1 MAVNSEDIL
10 KALSVIIDP
19 DFHKDIVSLGFVKNI
34 KIDGGKVSLDI
45 ELTTPACPLKNDF
58 KKNAEEILLG
68 LDGIDEADVN
78 MTAREVKKDDKNKGG
93 LEKVSN
99 ILAVA
104 SCKGGVGKST
114 VAANIARELA
124 ARGFKIGLLDADIFG
139 PSVPTLFNIHKPEVG
154 ADEEKRIIPVEK
166 NGMKIMSFGFFLG
179 DSPAILRGPIVSGY
193 IQQLLTG
200 VRWGE
205 LDYLVIDMP
214 PGTGD
219 IQLTMT
225 QTIQIN
231 GAVMVTTRQALSL
244 VDVAKG
250 IEMFEKVNVPMLGVV
265 ENMSYFDCDNCGKRH
280 YIFGGD
286 EDNIVTKKYG
296 LETLMQLPIKVNS
309 GITGHLD
316 RDYSDPHVK
325 EMVDKIVRAIGMK
338 AFDKNT
344 TPSFEYD
351 DEKITFIWPDGVKSE
366 VSNFDLRADC
376 GCAVCVDEYT
386 GEKLLNRDDI
396 RKDIKP
402 VEITPLGNYALKI
415 VWNDGHNSGIYP
427 YTQIRAL
434 EKRV

>member
-1 MAVNSEDIL
+1 MAAKEDIL

-34 KIDGGKVSLDI
+34 TVDGSRVSFDI
-45 ELTTPACPLKNDF
+45 ELTTPACPVKNEF
-58 KKNAEEILLG
+58 KENAREAVLA
-68 LDGIDEADVN
+68 LDGVTDVQVK
-78 MTAREVKKDDKNKGG
+78 MTAKEVKKSEKNKDG
-93 LEKVSN
+93 LEHVRN
-99 ILAVA
+99 ILAIA

-114 VAANIARELA
+114 VAANVARELS

-154 ADEEKRIIPVEK
+154 ADEKKRMIPLEK
-166 NGMKIMSFGFFLG
+166 NGLKIMSFGFFLG

-200 VRWGE
+200 VAWGE

-225 QTIQIN
+225 QTVQLN

-265 ENMSYFDCDNCGKRH
+265 ENMSYFDCDGCGKRH

-286 EDNIVTKKYG
+286 EENIVTKKYG
-296 LETLMQLPIKVNS
+296 LETLMQLPIKVDS

-316 RDYSDPHVK
+316 KEFSDPDIVT
-325 EMVDKIVRAIGMK
+325 MVDNIVRAIG
-338 AFDKNT
+338 KNT
-344 TPSFEYD
+344 FNKNATPKYEYD

-366 VSNFDLRADC
+366 VSNLDLRADC
-376 GCAVCVDEYT
+376 GCALCVDEYT
-386 GEKLLNRDDI
+386 GEKLLQRDSI
-396 RKDIKP
+396 KKGIKP
-402 VEITPLGNYALKI
+402 TEITPLGNYALKI

-427 YTQIRAL
+427 YKQIRSL
-434 EKRV
+434 ENKI

>member
-1 MAVNSEDIL
+1 MIKEEDIL

-34 KIDGGKVSLDI
+34 TVDGSVVSFDI
-45 ELTTPACPLKNDF
+45 ELTTPACPVKNEF
-58 KKNAEEILLG
+58 EENARKAVLA
-68 LDGIDEADVN
+68 LDGVTDVHVK
-78 MTAREVKKDDKNKGG
+78 MTAKEVKKSEKNKDG
-93 LEKVSN
+93 LEHVRN
-99 ILAVA
+99 ILAIA

-114 VAANIARELA
+114 VAANIARELSS
-124 ARGFKIGLLDADIFG
+124 RGFKIGLLDADIFG

-154 ADEEKRIIPVEK
+154 ADEKKRIIPLEK
-166 NGMKIMSFGFFLG
+166 NGLKIMSFGFFLG

-200 VRWGE
+200 VAWGE
-205 LDYLVIDMP
+205 LDYLVVDMP

-225 QTIQIN
+225 QTVQLN

-265 ENMSYFDCDNCGKRH
+265 ENMSYFDCDGCGKRH

-286 EDNIVTKKYG
+286 EENIVTKKYG

-309 GITGHLD
+309 GITGHID
-316 RDYSDPHVK
+316 KEFSDPDIVL
-325 EMVDKIVRAIGMK
+325 MVDNIIRAIGK
-338 AFDKNT
+338 NAFNKNA
-344 TPSFEYD
+344 TPKYEYD

-366 VSNFDLRADC
+366 VSNLDLRADC
-376 GCAVCVDEYT
+376 GCALCVDEYT
-386 GEKLLNRDDI
+386 GEKLLQRDSI
-396 RKDIKP
+396 KKDIKP
-402 VEITPLGNYALKI
+402 TEITPLGNYALKI

-427 YTQIRAL
+427 YKQIRKL
-434 EKRV
+434 ENIV

>member
-1 MAVNSEDIL
+1 MATSEDIL
-10 KALSVIIDP
+10 DALRVIIDP

-34 KIDGGKVSLDI
+34 QIEGPSVSFNI
-45 ELTTPACPLKNDF
+45 ELTTPACPVKNEF
-58 KKNAEEILLG
+58 KKNAEEAVLA
-68 LDGIDEADVN
+68 LDGVSDVKVN
-78 MTAREVKKDDKNKGG
+78 MTAKEVKKSEKNKDG
-93 LEKVSN
+93 LEHVRN

-114 VAANIARELA
+114 VAAKIARELA

-139 PSVPTLFNIHKPEVG
+139 PSVPTLFNIHKPDVG
-154 ADEEKRIIPVEK
+154 ADEQKRIIPLEK
-166 NGMKIMSFGFFLG
+166 KGLKIMSFGFFLG

-193 IQQLLTG
+193 IKQLLTG

-205 LDYLVIDMP
+205 LDYLIIDMP

-225 QTIQIN
+225 QTVQLN

-280 YIFGGD
+280 FIFGGD
-286 EDNIVTKKYG
+286 EENIVTKKYG

-316 RDYSDPHVK
+316 RDFSDPDIK
-325 EMVDKIVRAIGMK
+325 EMVDNIVRAIGK
-338 AFDKNT
+338 QAFNKNT
-344 TPSFEYD
+344 TPQYEYD
-351 DEKITFIWPDGVKSE
+351 DEKITFVWPDGVKSV
-366 VSNFDLRADC
+366 VSNLDLRADC
-376 GCAVCVDEYT
+376 GCALCVDEYT
-386 GEKLLNRDDI
+386 GEKLLNRDAI

-402 VEITPLGNYALKI
+402 TEITPLGNYALKI

-427 YTQIRAL
+427 YKQIRAL
-434 EKRV
+434 EKQI

>member
-1 MAVNSEDIL
+1 MAVKSEEIL

-34 KIDGGKVSLDI
+34 KITENKVSLDI

-68 LDGIDEADVN
+68 LPGVESVDVN
-78 MTAREVKKDDKNKGG
+78 MTAREVKKADKNKDG
-93 LEKVSN
+93 LEHVNN
-99 ILAVA
+99 ILAIA

-139 PSVPTLFNIHKPEVG
+139 PSVPTLFNIHKPDIG
-154 ADEEKRIIPVEK
+154 ADEKKRIIPIEK
-166 NGMKIMSFGFFLG
+166 SGLKIMSFGFFLG

-200 VRWGE
+200 VKWGE
-205 LDYLVIDMP
+205 LDYLIIDMP

-225 QTIQIN
+225 QTIQLD

-309 GITGHLD
+309 GLTGQLD
-316 RDYSDPHVK
+316 KDFSDPDVV

-338 AFDKNT
+338 AFDRNT
-344 TPSFEYD
+344 TPKFEYD

-376 GCAVCVDEYT
+376 GCALCVDEYT

-396 RKDIKP
+396 KKDIKP
-402 VEITPLGNYALKI
+402 TEIVPLGNYALKI

-427 YTQIRAL
+427 YKQIRAL

>member
-1 MAVNSEDIL
+1 MATKEDVL

-19 DFHKDIVSLGFVKNI
+19 DFHKDIVSLGFVKNLE
-34 KIDGGKVSLDI
+34 IDNTVVSFDI
-45 ELTTPACPLKNDF
+45 ELTTPACPIKNEF
-58 KKNAEEILLG
+58 KKDAEEAVLA
-68 LDGIDEADVN
+68 LDGVGEVHVN
-78 MTAREVKKDDKNKGG
+78 MTAKEVKKSEKNKGG
-93 LEKVSN
+93 LEHVRN
-99 ILAVA
+99 ILAIA

-124 ARGFKIGLLDADIFG
+124 SRGFKIGLLDADIFG
-139 PSVPTLFNIHKPEVG
+139 PSVPTLFNIHKPDVG
-154 ADEEKRIIPVEK
+154 ADEQKRIIPLEK
-166 NGMKIMSFGFFLG
+166 NGLKIMSFGFFLG

-225 QTIQIN
+225 QTVQIN

-265 ENMSYFDCDNCGKRH
+265 ENMSYFDCDGCGKRH
-280 YIFGGD
+280 FIFGGD
-286 EDNIVTKKYG
+286 EENIVTKKYG

-309 GITGHLD
+309 GLTGHLD
-316 RDYSDPHVK
+316 REFSDPDVK
-325 EMVDKIVRAIGMK
+325 VMVDNVVRAIGKK

-344 TPSFEYD
+344 TPQYEYD
-351 DEKITFIWPDGVKSE
+351 DENITFIWPDGVKSV
-366 VSNFDLRADC
+366 VSNMDLRADC

-386 GEKLLNRDDI
+386 GEKLLNRKDI

-402 VEITPLGNYALKI
+402 TEITPLGNYALKI

-427 YTQIRAL
+427 YKQIRAL

>member
-1 MAVNSEDIL
+1 MITNDDIM

-19 DFHKDIVSLGFVKNI
+19 DFRKDIVSLGFVKDV
-34 KIDGGKVSLDI
+34 KIDGSKVSLNI
-45 ELTTPACPLKNDF
+45 ELTTPACPVKNEF
-58 KKNAEEILLG
+58 KESAEKVLLN
-68 LDGIDEADVN
+68 LDGVDDVQIN
-78 MTAREVKKDDKNKGG
+78 MTAKEVKKSEKNKDG
-93 LEKVSN
+93 LEHVRN
-99 ILAVA
+99 ILAIA

-114 VAANIARELA
+114 IAANIARELA
-124 ARGFKIGLLDADIFG
+124 SRGFKTGLLDADIFG
-139 PSVPTLFNIHKPEVG
+139 PSVPTLFNIHKPDVG
-154 ADEEKRIIPVEK
+154 ADEQKRIIPIEK
-166 NGMKIMSFGFFLG
+166 NGLKIMSFGFFLG

-225 QTIQIN
+225 QTIQLD

-286 EDNIVTKKYG
+286 EENIVTKKYG
-296 LETLMQLPIKVNS
+296 LETLMQLPIKVDS
-309 GITGHLD
+309 GLTGHLD
-316 RDYSDPHVK
+316 RDFSDPDVK
-325 EMVDKIVRAIGMK
+325 EMVDKIARAIGMK

-344 TPSFEYD
+344 TPQFDYD
-351 DEKITFIWPDGVKSE
+351 DEKITFVWPDGVKSE
-366 VSNFDLRADC
+366 ISNLELRANC
-376 GCAVCVDEYT
+376 GCALCVDEYT
-386 GEKLLNRDDI
+386 GEKLLNKNDI

-402 VEITPLGNYALKI
+402 TEITPLGNYALKI

-427 YTQIRAL
+427 YKLIRSL
-434 EKRV
+434 EKII

>member
-1 MAVNSEDIL
+1 MLTNDDIM

-19 DFHKDIVSLGFVKNI
+19 DFRKDIVSLGFVKDV
-34 KIDGGKVSLDI
+34 KIDGSKVSLNI
-45 ELTTPACPLKNDF
+45 ELTTPACPVKNEF
-58 KKNAEEILLG
+58 KESAEKALLN
-68 LDGIDEADVN
+68 LDGVDDVQIN
-78 MTAREVKKDDKNKGG
+78 MTAKEVKKSEKNKDG
-93 LEKVSN
+93 LEHVRN
-99 ILAVA
+99 ILAIA

-114 VAANIARELA
+114 IAANIARELA
-124 ARGFKIGLLDADIFG
+124 SRGFKTGLLDADIFG
-139 PSVPTLFNIHKPEVG
+139 PSVPTLFNIHKPDVG
-154 ADEEKRIIPVEK
+154 ADEQKRIIPIEK
-166 NGMKIMSFGFFLG
+166 NGLKIMSFGFFLG

-225 QTIQIN
+225 QTIQLD

-286 EDNIVTKKYG
+286 EENIVTKKYG
-296 LETLMQLPIKVNS
+296 LETLMQLPIKVDS
-309 GITGHLD
+309 GLTGHLD
-316 RDYSDPHVK
+316 RDFSDPDVK
-325 EMVDKIVRAIGMK
+325 EMVDKIARAIGMK

-344 TPSFEYD
+344 TPQFDYD
-351 DEKITFIWPDGVKSE
+351 DEKITFVWPDGVKSE
-366 VSNFDLRADC
+366 ISNLELRANC
-376 GCAVCVDEYT
+376 GCALCVDEYT
-386 GEKLLNRDDI
+386 GEKLLNKNDI
-396 RKDIKP
+396 IKDIKP
-402 VEITPLGNYALKI
+402 TEITPLGNYALKI

-427 YTQIRAL
+427 YKLIRSL
-434 EKRV
+434 EKII

>member
-1 MAVNSEDIL
+1 MATKEDVL

-19 DFHKDIVSLGFVKNI
+19 DFHKDIVSLGFVKNLEVE
-34 KIDGGKVSLDI
+34 GTAVTFDI
-45 ELTTPACPLKNDF
+45 ELTTPACPVKNEF
-58 KKNAEEILLG
+58 KKDAEEAVLALG
-68 LDGIDEADVN
+68 GVDKVHVN
-78 MTAREVKKDDKNKGG
+78 MTAKEVKKSEKNKGG
-93 LEKVSN
+93 LEHVRN
-99 ILAVA
+99 ILAIA

-124 ARGFKIGLLDADIFG
+124 SRGFKIGLLDADIFG

-154 ADEEKRIIPVEK
+154 ADEEKRIIPLEK
-166 NGMKIMSFGFFLG
+166 NGLKIMSFGFFLG

-225 QTIQIN
+225 QTVQIN

-265 ENMSYFDCDNCGKRH
+265 ENMSYFDCDGCGKRH

-286 EDNIVTKKYG
+286 EENIVTKKYG

-316 RDYSDPHVK
+316 REFSDPDVK
-325 EMVDKIVRAIGMK
+325 VMVNNIVRAIGKK

-344 TPSFEYD
+344 TPQYEYD
-351 DEKITFIWPDGVKSE
+351 DEKITFVWPDGVKSV
-366 VSNFDLRADC
+366 VSNMDLRADC

-386 GEKLLNRDDI
+386 GEKLLNRKDI

-402 VEITPLGNYALKI
+402 TEITPLGNYALKI

-427 YTQIRAL
+427 YKQIRAL

>member
-1 MAVNSEDIL
+1 MAAKEDIL

-34 KIDGGKVSLDI
+34 EIDNGVVRFDI
-45 ELTTPACPLKNDF
+45 ELTTPACPIKNEF
-58 KKNAEEILLG
+58 KKNAEEAVLA
-68 LDGIDEADVN
+68 LDGVDSVQVN
-78 MTAREVKKDDKNKGG
+78 MTAKEVKKSEKNKDG
-93 LEKVSN
+93 LEHVRN
-99 ILAVA
+99 ILAIA

-139 PSVPTLFNIHKPEVG
+139 PSVPTLFNIHKPDVG
-154 ADEEKRIIPVEK
+154 ADEEKRIIPIEK
-166 NGMKIMSFGFFLG
+166 NGLKIMSFGFFLG

-225 QTIQIN
+225 QTVQIN

-265 ENMSYFDCDNCGKRH
+265 ENMSYFDCDGCGKRH

-286 EDNIVTKKYG
+286 EENIVTKKYG

-309 GITGHLD
+309 GITGRLD
-316 RDYSDPHVK
+316 RDFSDPDVK
-325 EMVDKIVRAIGMK
+325 TMVDNIVRAIGKK
-338 AFDKNT
+338 AFEKNT
-344 TPSFEYD
+344 TPQFEYD
-351 DEKITFIWPDGVKSE
+351 DEKITFTWPDGVRSE
-366 VSNFDLRADC
+366 VSNMDLRADC
-376 GCAVCVDEYT
+376 GCALCVDEYT

-402 VEITPLGNYALKI
+402 TEITPLGNYALKI

-427 YTQIRAL
+427 YKQIRSL
-434 EKRV
+434 EKKI

>member
-1 MAVNSEDIL
+1 MAAKEDIL
-10 KALSVIIDP
+10 KALSVIVDP

-34 KIDGGKVSLDI
+34 QIDGTVVNFDI
-45 ELTTPACPLKNDF
+45 ELTTPACPVKNEF
-58 KKNAEEILLG
+58 KTEAEQAVLD
-68 LDGIDEADVN
+68 LDGVETVHVN
-78 MTAREVKKDDKNKGG
+78 MTAKEVKKSDKNKGG
-93 LEKVSN
+93 LEHVRN
-99 ILAVA
+99 ILAIA

-124 ARGFKIGLLDADIFG
+124 SRGFKIGLLDADIFG
-139 PSVPTLFNIHKPEVG
+139 PSVPTLFNIHKPDVG
-154 ADEEKRIIPVEK
+154 ADEQKRIIPLEK
-166 NGMKIMSFGFFLG
+166 NGLKIMSFGFFLG
-179 DSPAILRGPIVSGY
+179 ESPAILRGPIVSGY

-225 QTIQIN
+225 QTVQIN

-265 ENMSYFDCDNCGKRH
+265 ENMSWFDCDGCGKRH
-280 YIFGGD
+280 YIFGGG
-286 EDNIVTKKYG
+286 EENIVTKKYG
-296 LETLMQLPIKVNS
+296 LETLMQLPIKVDS

-316 RDYSDPHVK
+316 RSFTDPDVK
-325 EMVDKIVRAIGMK
+325 VMVDNIVRAIGKK

-344 TPSFEYD
+344 TPRFEYD
-351 DEKITFIWPDGVKSE
+351 DEKITFTWPDGVRSE
-366 VSNFDLRADC
+366 VLNLDLRADC
-376 GCAVCVDEYT
+376 GCALCVDEYT

-402 VEITPLGNYALKI
+402 TEITPLGNYALKI

-427 YTQIRAL
+427 YKQIRAL
-434 EKRV
+434 EKKI

>member
-1 MAVNSEDIL
+1 MATKDDVL

-19 DFHKDIVSLGFVKNI
+19 DFHKDIVSLGFVKNL
-34 KIDGGKVSLDI
+34 KIEGMTVSFDI
-45 ELTTPACPLKNDF
+45 ELTTPACPIKNEF
-58 KKNAEEILLG
+58 KKDAEEAVLT
-68 LDGIDEADVN
+68 LDGVDKVQIN
-78 MTAREVKKDDKNKGG
+78 MTAKEVKKSDKNKGG
-93 LEKVSN
+93 LEHVSN
-99 ILAVA
+99 IIAIA

-139 PSVPTLFNIHKPEVG
+139 PSVPTLFNIHKPDVG
-154 ADEEKRIIPVEK
+154 ADEQKRIIPLEK
-166 NGMKIMSFGFFLG
+166 NGLKIMSFGFFLG

-205 LDYLVIDMP
+205 LDYLIIDMP

-225 QTIQIN
+225 QTVQIN

-265 ENMSYFDCDNCGKRH
+265 ENMSYFDCDGCGKRH
-280 YIFGGD
+280 FIFGGD
-286 EDNIVTKKYG
+286 EENIVTKKYG

-316 RDYSDPHVK
+316 REFFDPDVK
-325 EMVDKIVRAIGMK
+325 IMVDNIVRAIGKK

-344 TPSFEYD
+344 TPQYEYD
-351 DEKITFIWPDGVKSE
+351 DEKITFIWPDGVKSV
-366 VSNFDLRADC
+366 VSNRDLRADC

-386 GEKLLNRDDI
+386 GEKLLDRKDI

-402 VEITPLGNYALKI
+402 TEITPLGNYALKI

-427 YTQIRAL
+427 YKQIRAL

>member
-1 MAVNSEDIL
+1 MAVKSEDVL

-19 DFHKDIVSLGFVKNI
+19 DFRKDIVSLGFVKNI
-34 KIDGGKVSLDI
+34 GIDGGEVSFDI
-45 ELTTPACPLKNDF
+45 ELTTPACPIKSDF
-58 KKNAEEILLG
+58 QKNAEEAVLALEG
-68 LDGIDEADVN
+68 VDKVKVN
-78 MTAREVKKDDKNKGG
+78 MTAKEVKKDDKNKGG
-93 LEKVSN
+93 LEQVNN
-99 ILAVA
+99 ILAIA

-114 VAANIARELA
+114 VAANVARELA
-124 ARGFKIGLLDADIFG
+124 SRGFKIGLLDADIFG
-139 PSVPTLFNIHKPEVG
+139 PSVPTLFNIHKPDVR
-154 ADEEKRIIPVEK
+154 ADEEKRIIPIEK

-200 VRWGE
+200 VKWGE

-225 QTIQIN
+225 QTIQLN

-265 ENMSYFDCDNCGKRH
+265 ENMSYFDCDGCGKRH

-296 LETLMQLPIKVNS
+296 LETLMQLPIKANS
-309 GITGHLD
+309 GITGHID
-316 RDYSDPHVK
+316 RDFKDPDIVT
-325 EMVDKIVRAIGMK
+325 MVDNIVRAIG
-338 AFDKNT
+338 KNAYKKKT
-344 TPSFEYD
+344 TPRFSYD
-351 DEKITFIWPDGVKSE
+351 DEKISFVWLDGTKSE

-402 VEITPLGNYALKI
+402 TEIIPLGNYALKI

-427 YTQIRAL
+427 YRQIHSL
-434 EKRV
+434 EKKI